1 MRDDAAVKYTRKYTV
16 VSVHAHPDDESLL
29 TGGTLAR
36 AAAEGHRVVLVVATA
51 GGEGLTAT
59 HVGATGTLAERRLAE
74 LHHAADALGVASVR
88 LLGYDDSGMDGLAG
102 RDGHAFARA
111 DVEQVAQQLAAV
123 LRAER
128 ADVVTVYDPAGGY
141 GHPDHVQVHRV
152 GVRAAELAGT
162 PVVLE
167 ATVDRTLLR
176 RVLRLL
182 HTLRLSPPDW
192 RPDRFTAAYTDR
204 ACLTHRVDVRHYT
217 PHKRA
222 AMAAHSSQTAA
233 DFGVRT
239 LAVLLRLP
247 RFLFRRVLGHEW
259 FVERGREP
267 GDALLDDIFATLR
280 PRSMASS
287 RAATPPEA
295 KTARGKGTGTRSQ
308 QWVEERPPPS
318 SGSG

>member
-1 MRDDAAVKYTRKYTV
+1 MRDDAAVKYTRKYTL

-51 GGEGLTAT
+51 GGEGLTRT
-59 HVGATGTLAERRLAE
+59 QVGAIGTLAERRIAE
-74 LHHAADALGVASVR
+74 LHRAADALGVASVR

-102 RDGHAFARA
+102 RDGLAFARV
-111 DVEQVAQQLAAV
+111 DVERAAHHLAGV
-123 LRAER
+123 LQAER
-128 ADVVTVYDPAGGY
+128 ADLVTIYDPAGGY

-167 ATVDRTLLR
+167 ATVDRALLR

-182 HTLRLSPPDW
+182 NTLRLSPPDW
-192 RPDRFTAAYTDR
+192 RPDRFSAAYTDR
-204 ACLTHRVDVRHYT
+204 TCLTHRVDVRHYA

-222 AMAAHSSQTAA
+222 AMAAHSSQAAA
-233 DFGVRT
+233 DVGVRT

-259 FVERGREP
+259 FVERGRQP
-267 GDALLDDIFATLR
+267 GGPLLDDIFATLR
-280 PRSMASS
+280 GRSTTPS
-287 RAATPPEA
+287 RGAVPLESE
-295 KTARGKGTGTRSQ
+295 TARRTGTGTRSQ
-308 QWVEERPPPS
+308 RWGKERLPHH
-318 SGSG
+318 GGLR